1 VIYVV
6 GHTAI
11 DHICRVRDL
20 PPPNGSVTIIER
32 KVLFGGGAANIAAG
46 TRRAGIEERGAV
58 AVHRNVA
65 GKAAGAGAAPT
76 VSVCVAIG
84 IGVSSRVG
92 KSAPSSGK
100 NSSTLTGS
108 TSHGRSVRRRGSN
121 ASRCHGR
128 MSHAASSARGR
139 NASR

>member
-46 TRRAGIEERGAV
+46 IARLGVPCTLVSAVGDDFSGASMTGGRSHL
-58 AVHRNVA
+58 A
-65 GKAAGAGAAPT
+65 
-76 VSVCVAIG
+76 SI
-84 IGVSSRVG
+84 SS
-92 KSAPSSGK
+92 
-100 NSSTLTGS
+100 SSTWRVRIHLRHSCSRTGEV
-108 TSHGRSVRRRGSN
+108 TR
-121 ASRCHGR
+121 
-128 MSHAASSARGR
+128 
-139 NASR
+139 